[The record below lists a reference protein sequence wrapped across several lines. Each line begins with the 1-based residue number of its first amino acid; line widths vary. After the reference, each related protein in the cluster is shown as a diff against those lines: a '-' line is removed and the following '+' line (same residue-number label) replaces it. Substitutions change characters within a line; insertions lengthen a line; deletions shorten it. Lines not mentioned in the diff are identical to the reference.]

1 MNLSGYLYKKGFT
14 VSKIIIKMRCA
25 HILAYFFYYSVRQ
38 YKTTIYFICSNQHA
52 NGIVCDLTKFSFLIP
67 ETEIAYCAIFGWPS
81 FVRLPR
87 KEFIYLG
94 NWVTEH
100 IYYSMSNFLYVAN
113 CFFVISGLF
122 LKSTLINFLH
132 LKRSLDKMFFLY
144 VHVRNK

>member
-1 MNLSGYLYKKGFT
+1 
-14 VSKIIIKMRCA
+14 MRFDEIFFS
-25 HILAYFFYYSVRQ
+25 IL
-38 YKTTIYFICSNQHA
+38 
-52 NGIVCDLTKFSFLIP
+52 
-67 ETEIAYCAIFGWPS
+67 ETEIIIFCYKWIFSVFAHCAIFGWPS

-100 IYYSMSNFLYVAN
+100 IYYSMSNFLYIAN

-132 LKRSLDKMFFLY
+132 LKRSLDKMFFCTSMSEINRLRCINY
-144 VHVRNK
+144 KSCIFYYLKYSYQISYIIDSFKKFKLH